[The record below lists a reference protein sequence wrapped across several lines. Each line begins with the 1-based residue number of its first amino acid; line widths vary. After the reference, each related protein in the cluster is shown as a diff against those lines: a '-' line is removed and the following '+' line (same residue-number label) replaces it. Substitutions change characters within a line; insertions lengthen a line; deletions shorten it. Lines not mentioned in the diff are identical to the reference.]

1 MNDFFGILVF
11 SNLPKGDFCMYIKK
25 GFAKREIAGSFVVV
39 PVGEK
44 SREFNGMI
52 TLNESGSFFWDC
64 LSNNISVD
72 DMVNK
77 VINEY
82 DVDIETAKRDVEN
95 FVNMLKENDLI
106 EE

>member
-1 MNDFFGILVF
+1 MQ
-11 SNLPKGDFCMYIKK
+11 IKK

-64 LSNNISVD
+64 FEKDITIDEAVE
-72 DMVNK
+72 K
-77 VINEY
+77 ITAEY
-82 DVDIETAKRDVEN
+82 DVDEQTARRDVEK
-95 FVNMLKENDLI
+95 FVEMLKNNDLI
-106 EE
+106 DA